1 MTAFADLKG
10 FIFDLDGVIT
20 GTAKYHGQAWHQLA
34 DELGV
39 TWTTEL
45 ANGLKGVSRMDSLEM
60 ILAAGGKENDYT
72 PEEKVAYATK
82 KNDNYL
88 ELIKNMTPADVF
100 PGIKEFLDDLLA
112 HGYQISL
119 ASASKNAP
127 VILDHIGLADYFKKI
142 VDPATLTKG
151 KPDPEIYTRGAEI
164 LALDPRVCAG
174 VEDAAAGV
182 ASINGAHETS
192 IGIGDRDELS
202 EADVLFADTS
212 TLTLA
217 NIEAQMDANA

>member
-1 MTAFADLKG
+1 MAKFADLKG

-20 GTAKYHGQAWHQLA
+20 GTAKFHGQAWHQLA

-39 TWTTEL
+39 TWTESL

-60 ILAAGGKENDYT
+60 ILKAGGKENDYT
-72 PEEKVAYATK
+72 EAEKVAYATK

-88 ELIKNMTPADVF
+88 KLISNMTPADVF
-100 PGIKEFLDDLLA
+100 PGVKEFLDDLLA
-112 HGYQISL
+112 KGYVISL

-127 VILDHIGLADYFKKI
+127 TILQHIGLSDYFTKI
-142 VDPATLTKG
+142 VDPATLSKG

-164 LALDPRVCAG
+164 LNLPPEACAG

-182 ASINGAHETS
+182 AAINGAHETS
-192 IGIGDRDELS
+192 IGIGDANELS
-202 EADVLFADTS
+202 AADVIFSETS
-212 TLTLA
+212 ALTLA
-217 NIEAQMDANA
+217 NIEAQMAK

>member
-1 MTAFADLKG
+1 MAKFADLKG

-20 GTAKYHGQAWHQLA
+20 GTAKFHGQAWHQLA

-39 TWTTEL
+39 TWTESL

-60 ILAAGGKENDYT
+60 ILKAGGKENDYT
-72 PEEKVAYATK
+72 EAEKVAYATK

-88 ELIKNMTPADVF
+88 KLISNMTPADVF
-100 PGIKEFLDDLLA
+100 PGVKEFLDDLLA
-112 HGYQISL
+112 KGYVISL

-127 VILDHIGLADYFKKI
+127 TILKHIGLSDYFTKI
-142 VDPATLTKG
+142 VDPATLSKG

-164 LALDPRVCAG
+164 LNLPPEACAG

-182 ASINGAHETS
+182 AAINGAHETS
-192 IGIGDRDELS
+192 IGIGDANELS
-202 EADVLFADTS
+202 AADIIFSETS
-212 TLTLA
+212 ALTLA
-217 NIEAQMDANA
+217 NIEAQMAK

>member
-1 MTAFADLKG
+1 MTKFADLKG

-39 TWTTEL
+39 TWTEEL
-45 ANGLKGVSRMDSLEM
+45 ANGLKGVSRLDSLEM
-60 ILAAGGKENDYT
+60 ILKAGGKENDYT

-88 ELIKNMTPADVF
+88 SLIKNMTPNDVF
-100 PGIKEFLDDLLA
+100 PGIKEFLDDLIA
-112 HGYQISL
+112 NGYQISL

-127 VILDHIGLADYFKKI
+127 TILGHIGLSDYFTKI
-142 VDPATLTKG
+142 VDPATLSKG

-164 LALDPRVCAG
+164 LGLDPSVCAG

-182 ASINGAHETS
+182 ASINAANETS
-192 IGIGDRDELS
+192 IGIGDKQELS
-202 EADVLFADTS
+202 AANVIFADTS
-212 TLTLA
+212 ALTLD
-217 NIEAQMDANA
+217 NIKAQMDN